1 MMEINERLAR
11 LEADEKNIFHQ
22 LSEIKD
28 EVKDIRRLTN
38 AVEKIAVKT
47 ESIDSKVDDMGARIS
62 AVEKEPAE
70 NFSHYKRLIAGAVIS
85 AAISSI
91 VVAILALIMQ
101 I

>member
-1 MMEINERLAR
+1 MELYERVAK

-22 LSEIKD
+22 LTEIKD

-62 AVEKEPAE
+62 AVEREPADS
-70 NFSHYKRLIAGAVIS
+70 FKHYKRLIVGAVIS
-85 AAISSI
+85 AALSTI
-91 VVAILALIMQ
+91 VVAILALVMRV
-101 I
+101 

>member
-1 MMEINERLAR
+1 MELHERVAK

-22 LSEIKD
+22 LTEIKD

-62 AVEKEPAE
+62 AVEREPSDS
-70 NFSHYKRLIAGAVIS
+70 FRHYKRLVAGAIIS
-85 AAISSI
+85 AAASSLI
-91 VVAILALIMQ
+91 VAILALVIK
-101 I
+101 

>member
-1 MMEINERLAR
+1 MELHERVAK

-22 LSEIKD
+22 LTEIKD

-62 AVEKEPAE
+62 AVEREPSDS
-70 NFSHYKRLIAGAVIS
+70 FKHYKRLVAGAIIS
-85 AAISSI
+85 AAVSSLI
-91 VVAILALIMQ
+91 VAILALVIK
-101 I
+101 

>member
-1 MMEINERLAR
+1 MELHERVAK

-38 AVEKIAVKT
+38 AVERIALKT
-47 ESIDSKVDDMGARIS
+47 DSIDSKVDEMGTRIS
-62 AVEKEPAE
+62 AVESEPSDS
-70 NFSHYKRLIAGAVIS
+70 FKHYKRLIAGAVIS
-85 AAISSI
+85 AAVSSL

-101 I
+101 V